1 MDAKAYYPGFAAGS
15 MGSDD
20 VVHLGHRSVLQAG
33 NSLSIT
39 IPSEVAKFIRVEA
52 GDTVAVRFDR
62 ETDELRIVTST
73 TEAEQISAEV

>member
-1 MDAKAYYPGFAAGS
+1 

-39 IPSEVAKFIRVEA
+39 IPYQVAMLMGIEA
-52 GDTVAVRFDR
+52 GDNVAVRFDR
-62 ETDELRIVTST
+62 EADELRVMTST
-73 TEAEQISAEV
+73 TEAEQIPAEA